1 MLLFSTLHSLVLLR
15 LSFQL
20 IIFNPCFSWSLNILL
35 GRFAHYRSVSR
46 LLRPWIQG
54 RVLQRY
60 ATNLLKSTSMGV
72 DDSYVYAFKSVR
84 EEPYVSDML
93 KFRNNETES
102 GIQSFFRLTLQHYP
116 IDFNDELDQCLYE
129 LLFPDKDVDLEL
141 SRRVSQ
147 DGEVT
152 PFEAGNISS
161 TINVYF
167 DPLWEQV
174 RMEAQHALKNE
185 IMAGPQ
191 LYQGILS
198 QPSLLSAVCSII
210 ANEIATELMP
220 ATAIK
225 TLMLSQLSLNKG
237 DRSEKGGAY
246 ALKTKEEYCI
256 QLDAMA
262 SATRSTSIGNALSAV
277 LFCKGLH
284 ALVCY
289 RVAHRL
295 WNSGRIALAK
305 YMQSTVSRKYA
316 VDIHPAA
323 KIGAGVFLG
332 IGTGIVIG
340 ETATVGDDVTIMQGV
355 TLGGTG
361 LYRL

>member
-1 MLLFSTLHSLVLLR
+1 
-15 LSFQL
+15 
-20 IIFNPCFSWSLNILL
+20 
-35 GRFAHYRSVSR
+35 
-46 LLRPWIQG
+46 
-54 RVLQRY
+54 
-60 ATNLLKSTSMGV
+60 MGV

-116 IDFNDELDQCLYE
+116 IDVNDELDQCLYE

-237 DRSEKGGAY
+237 DRNEKGGAY

>member
-1 MLLFSTLHSLVLLR
+1 MLVFSTLYSLVLF

-20 IIFNPCFSWSLNILL
+20 LIINPCNAWVLRISS
-35 GRFAHYRSVSR
+35 GRFVCCFTGREHHQRGFSR
-46 LLRPWIQG
+46 PRPWFPG
-54 RVLQRY
+54 RVLQQY
-60 ATNLLKSTSMGV
+60 ENHLLKSTATGI
-72 DDSYVYAFKSVR
+72 DDSYVYTFKSVR
-84 EEPYVSDML
+84 EEPYVSDVL
-93 KFRNNETES
+93 KFRNNETEP
-102 GIQSFFRLTLQHYP
+102 GIRTFFRLSLQHYP
-116 IDFNDELDQCLYE
+116 LHFNDELDQCLYE
-129 LLFPDKDVDLEL
+129 FLLSDKDFHLGL
-141 SRRVSQ
+141 SGQVPQ
-147 DGEVT
+147 V
-152 PFEAGNISS
+152 EAGSISS
-161 TINVYF
+161 TVTGHF

-174 RMEAQHALKNE
+174 RMEAQHALTNE
-185 IMAGPQ
+185 LMAGPQ

-237 DRSEKGGAY
+237 DRHEKEGAY
-246 ALKTKEEYCI
+246 NVKSKEENCI
-256 QLDAMA
+256 QLDVMA

-295 WNSGRIALAK
+295 WSSGRVALAK

-323 KIGAGVFLG
+323 QIGAGVFLG